1 MCLLIVAWKV
11 DETFPLIIGANR
23 DERYDR
29 PTTTFTALSSGHP
42 RVLGGRDELAGGTW
56 LAVSDRGIVAGL
68 TNLFSVAGP
77 DPTKRTRGELPLRL
91 VQYSSASKG
100 VADLS
105 RRYSSSAYNGAAM
118 FVGDRDF
125 LFYIELG
132 TNQDFTVLQMDPG
145 IYVLENVPLNATS
158 AKVDFVKTLLSSKMA
173 SGRSLWSVLP
183 SVLSSHE
190 LPAST
195 IMDGASDLLRP
206 INAPCVHSSGRGTRS
221 SSLIRVPA
229 NRSSPTEVSIAD
241 GAPCSA
247 EYVDVSNRWAV

>member
-11 DETFPLIIGANR
+11 DDTFPLIIGANR

-29 PTTTFTALSSGHP
+29 PTTTFTALSSGRP

-132 TNQDFTVLQMDPG
+132 TNPDFTVLEMDPG

-158 AKVDFVKTLLSSKMA
+158 AKVDFAKDTLIFKDGVGQISLVGPTLGPFQSRASGLNNHGWRFRFVASHKCAVRTFFGAGHALVLPHPSARQSFVANRGFHRRRSTLLS
-173 SGRSLWSVLP
+173 R
-183 SVLSSHE
+183 
-190 LPAST
+190 
-195 IMDGASDLLRP
+195 ICR
-206 INAPCVHSSGRGTRS
+206 RQ
-221 SSLIRVPA
+221 
-229 NRSSPTEVSIAD
+229 
-241 GAPCSA
+241 
-247 EYVDVSNRWAV
+247 